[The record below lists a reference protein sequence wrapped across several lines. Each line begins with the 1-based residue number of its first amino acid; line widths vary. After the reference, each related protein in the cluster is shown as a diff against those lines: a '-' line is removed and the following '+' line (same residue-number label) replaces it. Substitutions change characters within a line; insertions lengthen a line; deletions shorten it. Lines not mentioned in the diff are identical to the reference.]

1 MLALRLP
8 EEIEQR
14 LEKLAVTTGR
24 TKSFYARQAI
34 IVHMDE
40 LEEQYWEDSVVKDWE
55 NSKQSTVSAT
65 AFKSELGI

>member
-14 LEKLAVTTGR
+14 LEKLAVETGR

-40 LEEQYWEDSVVKDWE
+40 LEEQYWEDSVVKGWE
-55 NSKQSTVSAT
+55 SSKQSTVSAAT
-65 AFKSELGI
+65 FKSELGI